1 MGSESSPADPLP
13 IPQAASTTSES
24 AERKSSAESAERK
37 RRRSLEPEA
46 KAKAIMRVLAG
57 ETKASVAAE
66 LGVSIDRMERW
77 QSTFYNAGVEALAN
91 KSNARKS
98 IKFKPGSGTLGQ
110 WAVLALILIAS
121 IVVLVRML
129 TP

>member
-1 MGSESSPADPLP
+1 MGSESRPADALP
-13 IPQAASTTSES
+13 ISPVAPSTAS
-24 AERKSSAESAERK
+24 ESAERK

-46 KAKAIMRVLAG
+46 KAKAIIRVLAG
-57 ETKASVAAE
+57 EPKASVAAE
-66 LGVSIDRMERW
+66 LGVSVERMERW
-77 QSTFYNAGVEALAN
+77 QSTFYNAGVDALAQ
-91 KSNARKS
+91 KSGARKS

-110 WAVLALILIAS
+110 WLLLALILVAS